1 MQAAHYIGN
10 RTFTID
16 VCEPRKPAA
25 GEVRL
30 QVAYCGVCGTD
41 LHVFHGDMDRR
52 VRMPQVIGHEMSG
65 IVAEIGDAVV
75 GFAPG
80 DAVVVRPLDNRE
92 ETAADRGF
100 SHICRDL
107 KFMGIDSPGAL
118 QGSWTVPAFTVHKLP
133 AGIDLKLAALAE
145 PLAVACHDVRMAAL
159 EAGEL
164 AVVLG
169 GGPIGMLISMVG
181 RHSGAR
187 IILSEVSEFRLQFAR
202 RLGFDAVDPRTIDL
216 PALVR
221 EQSGQSGAD
230 AVFEVSGAK
239 AAVLSATELLRIRG
253 RLLLVAIYP
262 QPVEINLFHYFWKEL
277 RLQGARVYERQD
289 YERAIHLIA
298 AGALPLKEMITDVL
312 PLNELARAFTT
323 LACDPAAMKILID
336 CGGVVQQPSDA

>member
-1 MQAAHYIGN
+1 MEAAHYIGD
-10 RTFTID
+10 RAFTID
-16 VCEPRKPAA
+16 TCEPQKPAA

-30 QVAYCGVCGTD
+30 KVAYCGVCGTD
-41 LHVFHGDMDRR
+41 LHIFHGDMDRR
-52 VRMPQVIGHEMSG
+52 IRIPQVIGHEMSG
-65 IVAEIGDAVV
+65 TVAELGEGVT
-75 GFAPG
+75 GLEPG
-80 DAVVVRPLDNRE
+80 DPVVVRPLDTRG

-133 AGIDLKLAALAE
+133 REIDLKLAALTK

-169 GGPIGMLISMVG
+169 GGPIGMLIAMVA
-181 RHSGAR
+181 RQAGAR
-187 IILSEVSEFRLQFAR
+187 VLVSEIGEFRLLFAR
-202 RLGFDAVDPRTIDL
+202 RLGFEAVDPRTADL

-221 EQSGQSGAD
+221 EHTGGSGPD
-230 AVFEVSGAK
+230 AVFEVSGAR
-239 AAVLSATELLRIRG
+239 AAVLSATALLRIRG

-262 QPVEINLFHYFWKEL
+262 QPVEINLFDYFWKEL
-277 RLQGARVYERQD
+277 RLQGARVYERED

-298 AGALPLKEMITDVL
+298 AGTLPLAEMISAVL
-312 PLNELARAFTT
+312 PLRDLTRAFTT
-323 LACDPAAMKILID
+323 LESDPAAMKILID
-336 CGGVVQQPSDA
+336 CGGLAL